1 MTDRLQNNPRT
12 LRPARDAGPGIPPTA
27 RQRQDVRAACRDY
40 AARCAL
46 TPPLP
51 LDALVRHG
59 RAALTEAGLAHQFE
73 EFAAVILSNE
83 LWRPT
88 VAAVPM
94 NRRMLLLP
102 QCLRLAPSCKAD
114 VDPLG
119 LTCRRCGG
127 CAIGD
132 FETEAQRLGYV
143 TLVAEGSPVVMSLI
157 QSGQV
162 QAVIGVS
169 CLATL
174 RSVYPY
180 MEAAAVPGIAL
191 PLLQDGCVDTS
202 LDEDWLW
209 EALYASSD
217 AGGCIDL
224 QALRTQVESW
234 FTPEAI
240 DDIFGDV
247 AGPADELARAWL
259 ARAGKRWRPL
269 LTVCAAAALSG
280 QSGEATGELHTL
292 AMAVECFH
300 KASLIHDDIEDADA
314 SRYGEQTLHQSHGVP
329 IALNVG
335 DLLLG
340 QGYRLIAQCGAAP
353 ERMAAM
359 LLAASNGHRDLCL
372 GQGRELAWTNMAAEK
387 QPPWHPRSTGVPPV
401 LPVSDILE
409 IHRMKTAPAFQVALE
424 LGAIYGGAGE
434 DVLKALASYS
444 QALGAAYQI
453 HDDLA
458 DESDGGLS
466 ILPSLAAE
474 RPDQDPRAAAE
485 ALLSGFKRRAI
496 DALGGLTNVALKGL
510 CRRVLAAIFNDLG
523 RMGCCDDHSR

>member
-1 MTDRLQNNPRT
+1 MPDRPQNRSQAV
-12 LRPARDAGPGIPPTA
+12 RPSRQAGAGIPPTA
-27 RQRQDVRAACRDY
+27 QQRQDLRDTCRAY
-40 AARCAL
+40 AARNSL

-51 LDALVRHG
+51 LDDLVRHC
-59 RAALTEAGLAHQFE
+59 RMMLAEADLPGAYE
-73 EFAAVILSNE
+73 EYAAVILSNE
-83 LWRPT
+83 LWRAT

-102 QCLRLAPSCKAD
+102 QCLRLAASCKAD
-114 VDPLG
+114 IDPIG

-132 FETEAQRLGYV
+132 FEAEAQRLGYV

-162 QAVIGVS
+162 QAVVGVS
-169 CLATL
+169 CLETL

-180 MEAAAVPGIAL
+180 MEAAAVPGVAL
-191 PLLQDGCVDTS
+191 PLLQDGCADTS

-209 EALYASSD
+209 EALYSSSD
-217 AGGCIDL
+217 AGGGIDL
-224 QALRTQVESW
+224 QALRAQVDGW
-234 FTPEAI
+234 FTPAAI
-240 DDIFGDV
+240 DEFFGS
-247 AGPADELARAWL
+247 ACGPADELARTWL

-280 QSGEATGELHTL
+280 RGGEAPQELRTL

-314 SRYGEQTLHQSHGVP
+314 SRYGEQTLHESHGVP

-340 QGYRLIAQCGAAP
+340 QGYRLIAQCGAVP
-353 ERMAAM
+353 ERIAAM

-372 GQGRELAWTNMAAEK
+372 GQGRELAA
-387 QPPWHPRSTGVPPV
+387 RSTGVPPT

-424 LGAIYGGAGE
+424 LGAIYAGAGD
-434 DVLKALASYS
+434 DVLRALASYS
-444 QALGAAYQI
+444 RALGAAYQI

-458 DESDGGLS
+458 DEADGGLS

-474 RPDQDPRAAAE
+474 RPTQDPRAAAE
-485 ALLSGFKRRAI
+485 AMLTDFKRQAVE
-496 DALGGLTNVALKGL
+496 ALGAIANVALKGL